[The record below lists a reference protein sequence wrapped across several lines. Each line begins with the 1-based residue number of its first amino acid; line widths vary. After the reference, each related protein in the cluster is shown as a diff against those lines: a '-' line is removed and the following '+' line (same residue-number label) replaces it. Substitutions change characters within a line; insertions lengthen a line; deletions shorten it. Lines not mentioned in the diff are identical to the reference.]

1 MTRLVKGAAP
11 RLLGT
16 QTIVFQRCLFSAS
29 LVRVTAKQGP
39 CTHAHMKTYRE
50 MRILLKSRMHTNL
63 LGKTHTPVCLMR
75 KQLFAFQVETKTMS
89 R

>member
-29 LVRVTAKQGP
+29 LVRVIAKHV
-39 CTHAHMKTYRE
+39 HAHM
-50 MRILLKSRMHTNL
+50 HT
-63 LGKTHTPVCLMR
+63 
-75 KQLFAFQVETKTMS
+75 
-89 R
+89 